1 MLAICRR
8 IRVVSALP
16 DGESVVML
24 FGVRLRQVISAHWG
38 TCRHMSMDWLKH
50 QDMEA

>member
-1 MLAICRR
+1 MLAIRR
-8 IRVVSALP
+8 RNKVVSALP

-24 FGVRLRQVISAHWG
+24 VGVKLRQVISTHWG
-38 TCRHMSMDWLKH
+38 TGKYMSMDGLKH